1 MKKKGKGNGK
11 GREGLIFPP
20 QEKGKGKVQFS
31 SLGEEGKGREKGKE
45 GKREGKREGKG
56 KSEEGKRKG

>member
-31 SLGEEGKGREKGKE
+31 SLGEEGKGREQGKE
-45 GKREGKREGKG
+45 GKREKKGKGKGKREK
-56 KSEEGKRKG
+56 